1 MAKAVPIV
9 ADVEMRACWSLVG
22 DEAIMVDI
30 GLRTRLPLVGAEATL
45 AAAAAEG
52 GGGAEPTVLV
62 VLRVRGAVV
71 ETMASEYVAV
81 STATS
86 LLELPTST
94 STNSASGEDFT
105 RIPRRPK

>member
-45 AAAAAEG
+45 AAAAEG